1 MSGLGRIAATAVLDI
16 NPFEQSTRVLE
27 TRIRSVDRAMA
38 AQETSIKNSGRS
50 INGLKANYN
59 LTGKSL
65 ETHTEILRQQ
75 KQKYE
80 ELTASIKDVNQAT
93 IAQKTDI
100 LAAEA
105 AMNKTAGKV
114 EELTGKYNSLGRE
127 IAIQDSNWTKV
138 GNGLE
143 SVGSK
148 MTTVGEGMTSF
159 GNKWS
164 VGVTAPIV
172 AGVAAS
178 VKASIDFESAFAGTK
193 KTVDELVDANGNVI
207 ISYDDLAKGIR
218 DMAKELPASATEIS
232 EVAEAAGQLGIK
244 TDNVLSFS
252 RTMIDLGESTNMS
265 AEEAA
270 TALARLA
277 NITRMPQTEF
287 DKLGSVIVDLGNNFA
302 TTESEITAMGLRLAG
317 AGSQVKMSE
326 AEIMGFAA
334 ALSSVGIEA
343 EAGGSA
349 FSKVMVNMQLAVET
363 GQGAFEGLID
373 TAARNGIA
381 WNDVASA
388 YAKGG
393 KELKNMSN
401 AMGLGDKG
409 LKDIYKSAEDA
420 EGKLNDFAHVAGVSA
435 DDFATAFKKDAS
447 GAIIQFIKGLGE
459 MEGRGSS
466 AIKTLDDMGITE
478 VRMRDALLRAS
489 GASDV
494 FTNAVSMGTKAWGEN
509 TALTEEASK
518 RYETTESKLKML
530 KNQINDV
537 AIEFGGPFVDA
548 LRDGLTA
555 VMPLIENLGKLA
567 KSFSNAEPET
577 KKMIVNTLALTAAIG
592 PASSILGKLLKIG
605 GGGISTLGSLAKHLG
620 IVSGNAKASKAA
632 FELTSEGLLKMVGGS
647 TAAEAGLAGV
657 ATKTAGMT
665 SALGLL
671 NPWVLGTAAVVGT
684 GVAVWKLWGEEVYN
698 SAQRTERW
706 GTDVGE
712 ATDKT
717 LNSVKNYTTQA
728 SGQFD
733 LMSQGLGNNSSDM
746 ADNFVK
752 IGETIE
758 QSLIKKIE
766 GLDKL
771 IKELPASVDGSVKE
785 MVEKEK
791 KETETALEIVQK
803 NNERIYEMKKNA
815 SDKGIELTVVESKI
829 IQDLAEQST
838 RAYVETLDLT
848 SKEKKKIM
856 DAMNGDVENAS
867 DKEAKLWLQ
876 SLGKQRQAAAVH
888 MTASRKE
895 KEKYLEDLG
904 YNLDGEFAQKFIKA
918 WDEINQTTVDG
929 FDQQMSTIV
938 EKYPELMDE
947 VFLANG
953 QVISGNDQMAQSMID
968 SNKEII
974 SSVKDMTY
982 QINESATKNAKELEL
997 VGKEGTKAGDL
1008 WNNIV
1013 LDDKKANVK
1022 TNAQEELNKATKSS
1036 DTWKKLAFHSK
1047 EAKLSSNAK
1056 LMLAEAAIA
1065 NGHWETMSWK
1075 DKKAVIDSNATQ
1087 TIIEAMQKEGIWDG
1101 LSFEQKKAVL
1111 YSDTPEKVGRAV
1123 SDLGLWNQMGWRVHK
1138 LKADNHDYLNKIN
1151 MTEEYLNRWN
1161 ALPVE
1166 VKDIMLEN
1174 TDYSFKILESEDNY
1188 RRFSSL
1194 PDNEKKLIAK
1204 NEQLVNTIVSS
1215 ENMYIRWSQLPSDT
1229 KQMLGN
1235 NVDLLNKVFG
1245 SEAAYTRW
1253 MNLPE
1258 GDKKILGNNSDL
1270 MTKVFSSV
1278 ETYNAWIKLPE
1289 KEKILIGNNGDILNK
1304 ISAAT
1309 SAIDTY
1315 NSIDTPLKNL
1325 TSDTNAGQ
1333 SKGLLDDLLWSWN
1346 QIPLNETKTQTIQQ
1360 DFIGPRLPGYEKG
1373 TNNHPG
1379 GGMVI
1384 NDQQSRIYEEL
1395 VQFPGKEPFVAKGR
1409 NVLIPNAPRGTKV
1422 WTARQTKDM
1431 LPHYAGGV
1439 GLNLADTKISQVMSR
1454 VKLPNEGMIINNNF
1468 DKGLS
1473 IKLDKL
1479 ILLLT
1484 NNFGNN
1490 ANTTRN
1496 GKAFEGA
1503 VFNLYGAQDARE
1515 LSHEL
1520 AWIADIEGRGRM

>member
-80 ELTASIKDVNQAT
+80 ELTAGIKDVNEAT
-93 IAQKTDI
+93 ITQKTDI

-105 AMNKTAGKV
+105 AMNKTAGKI

-127 IAIQDSNWTKV
+127 IAIQESNWTKV

-218 DMAKELPASATEIS
+218 DMAKELPASASEIS

-252 RTMIDLGESTNMS
+252 KTMIDLGESTNMS

-277 NITRMPQTEF
+277 NITGMPQTEF

-317 AGSQVKMSE
+317 AGSQVGMSE
-326 AEIMGFAA
+326 AQIMAFAA
-334 ALSSVGIEA
+334 ALSSVGVEA

-349 FSKVMVNMQLAVET
+349 FSKVMVQMQLAVEKGT
-363 GQGAFEGLID
+363 GAFSEVEEIANRAGLSI
-373 TAARNGIA
+373 GEFGEI
-381 WNDVASA
+381 VL
-388 YAKGG
+388 KGG
-393 KELKNMSN
+393 KNAKQLADSLGMDASSLKKMYKE
-401 AMGLGDKG
+401 ADKSKTS
-409 LKDIYKSAEDA
+409 LENFST
-420 EGKLNDFAHVAGVSA
+420 VAGMSGEQ
-435 DDFATAFKKDAS
+435 FSKAFKDDAT
-447 GAIIQFIKGLGE
+447 GAIISFIKGLGE
-459 MEGRGSS
+459 AEQHGTS
-466 AIKTLDDMGITE
+466 AIKVLDDMEIKE
-478 VRMRDALLRAS
+478 VRLRDSLLRAA
-489 GASDV
+489 GASGV
-494 FTNAVSMGTKAWGEN
+494 FTDAIEMGSKAWDSN

-530 KNQINDV
+530 KNQVNDV

-555 VMPLIENLGKLA
+555 VMPLIERLGKLA
-567 KSFSNAEPET
+567 KSFSDADPET
-577 KKMIVNTLALTAAIG
+577 QKMIVNTIALTAAIG
-592 PASSILGKLLKIG
+592 PASSILGKFLKIG
-605 GGGISTLGSLAKHLG
+605 GSGMSTLGSLAKYLG

-657 ATKTAGMT
+657 ATKTAGVT

-698 SAQRTERW
+698 SAKRTERW

-717 LNSVKNYTTQA
+717 LNSVKDYTTQA

-733 LMSQGLGNNSSDM
+733 LMSQGLGNNSNDM
-746 ADNFVK
+746 ANNFVK
-752 IGETIE
+752 VGETIE

-771 IKELPASVDGSVKE
+771 IKELPASVDSSVKE

-791 KETETALEIVQK
+791 KETETALETVQK

-838 RAYVETLDLT
+838 RAYVETLDLS
-848 SKEKKKIM
+848 SKEKKKIL

-867 DKEAKLWLQ
+867 DEEAKLWLQ
-876 SLGKQRQAAAVH
+876 SLGKQRQAAAAH

-904 YNLDGEFAQKFIKA
+904 YNLDGEFAQKFMKA

-938 EKYPELMDE
+938 EKYPELMNE

-953 QVISGNDQMAQSMID
+953 QVISGNDQMARSMID

-982 QINESATKNAKELEL
+982 QINESATKNAKDLEL

-1036 DTWKKLAFHSK
+1036 DIWKQLAFHSK
-1047 EAKLSSNAK
+1047 EANLSSNAK

-1087 TIIEAMQKEGIWDG
+1087 TIIEAMQKEEVWDG

-1123 SDLGLWNQMGWRVHK
+1123 SDLGLWNQMGWKVHQ
-1138 LKADNHDYLNKIN
+1138 LKADNYDYLNKIN
-1151 MTEEYLNRWN
+1151 MSKEYLDRWN
-1161 ALPVE
+1161 TLPAD

-1204 NEQLVNTIVSS
+1204 NEQLVDTLVSS
-1215 ENMYIRWSQLPSDT
+1215 ENMYVRWSQLPPDT

-1278 ETYNAWIKLPE
+1278 ETYNAWLNLPE

-1304 ISAAT
+1304 IGAAT

-1315 NSIDTPLKNL
+1315 NSIDTPMKSLN
-1325 TSDTNAGQ
+1325 SDTNAGQ
-1333 SKGLLDDLLWSWN
+1333 SKGLLDDLLWTWN
-1346 QIPLNETKTQTIQQ
+1346 QIPLNETKTQTVQQ

-1373 TNNHPG
+1373 TNYHPG
-1379 GGMVI
+1379 GSMVI
-1384 NDQQSRIYEEL
+1384 NDQKGSMYEEL
-1395 VQFPGKEPFVAKGR
+1395 VQFPGQMPFTIKGR
-1409 NVLIPNAPRGTKV
+1409 DVVIPNAPRGAKV
-1422 WTARQTKDM
+1422 WTAKQTKDM

-1439 GLNLADTKISQVMSR
+1439 GLNFADTKISQVMSKVR
-1454 VKLPNEGMIINNNF
+1454 MPNEGTIINNNF

-1473 IKLDKL
+1473 SRLDKL
-1479 ILLLT
+1479 ISLLS
-1484 NNFGNN
+1484 NNLSLNGNSMK
-1490 ANTTRN
+1490 N
-1496 GKAFEGA
+1496 GSPFDGA
-1503 VFNLYGAQDARE
+1503 IFNLYEARDAQKLME
-1515 LSHEL
+1515 EF
-1520 AWIADIEGRGRM
+1520 AWITESERRGRM